1 MLASAIISLISSPLH
16 PPSTS
21 SLHLVTRMGPQ
32 LTGTTLRWSDVKALA
47 GFVRERGLQQLVRI
61 LARRGHGD
69 YPLLFGD
76 EVEYM
81 LVSFDHVARRA
92 RLLFNAEELANDL
105 RAMDEEANPGHP
117 SRWHLEFS
125 SYMLE
130 GIPAQPYGGSMAELT
145 SVETSMRLRRRDV
158 LARLHANETIC
169 SLTAFPRLG
178 CPGFSQ
184 PEFVPQH
191 RDGIFTSLFLPD
203 EAIVGHARYT
213 ALARNIRE
221 RRGENIVVNVPIFRD
236 RNTPSPFIDKIPDGD
251 EEAAIAVKADH
262 IYMDAMGFGAGN
274 CCLQVTMQARN
285 IEDARHI
292 YDQLAL
298 LCPIMMALSAA
309 APFYRGLVSDVDCRW
324 SINSVA
330 CDDRTRQE
338 RGLEP
343 LTTCKWRIPK
353 SRFNSIESFLSPGGA
368 KFNDLELPKD
378 EDVHLQLLDAGID
391 PLLARHFA
399 HVFLRDPLVIL
410 WEKIYADDDENEDY
424 HFECIQGTCWQTLRL
439 KPPPPNTNIGWRVE
453 FRPMDVQLT
462 DFENAAYVVFVVL
475 LTRVIVSYGLN
486 FLVPLSKI
494 DQNIKK
500 AQKRNAV
507 LEEMFY
513 FRKDIQAE
521 MDAPPA
527 DGTESEVGIL
537 MSIDTIINGKVGVF
551 QGLVPIVYSFLE
563 DMEVDVETRCTI
575 SHYLELI
582 SKRASGELGTTAQRL
597 RAFVSGHPDY
607 AHDSVISERV
617 NYDLLLRCDA
627 LARAQPHGHGTDP
640 LHELSHGACQ
650 TG

>member
-1 MLASAIISLISSPLH
+1 
-16 PPSTS
+16 
-21 SLHLVTRMGPQ
+21 
-32 LTGTTLRWSDVKALA
+32 
-47 GFVRERGLQQLVRI
+47 
-61 LARRGHGD
+61 
-69 YPLLFGD
+69 
-76 EVEYM
+76 
-81 LVSFDHVARRA
+81 
-92 RLLFNAEELANDL
+92 
-105 RAMDEEANPGHP
+105 MDEEANLGHP

-130 GIPAQPYGGSMAELT
+130 GIPAQPYGSSIAELT

-158 LARLHANETIC
+158 LARLRANETIC
-169 SLTAFPRLG
+169 SLTTFPRLG
-178 CPGFSQ
+178 CPGFTQ
-184 PEFVPQH
+184 PEYVPQH
-191 RDGIFTSLFLPD
+191 RDGITASLFLPD
-203 EAIVGHARYT
+203 EVITSHSRFSAI
-213 ALARNIRE
+213 ARNIHD
-221 RRGENIVVNVPIFRD
+221 RRGEKIVVNVPIFRD
-236 RNTPSPFIDKIPDGD
+236 RNTPSPFIDQIPPGD

-262 IYMDAMGFGAGN
+262 IYMDAVGFGSGN
-274 CCLQVTMQARN
+274 CCLQVTLQARN
-285 IEDARHI
+285 MEEARHI
-292 YDQLAL
+292 YDQLAVM
-298 LCPIMMALSAA
+298 CPIMMALSAA

-324 SINSVA
+324 SINSAA

-343 LTTCKWRIPK
+343 LTTCKRRITK
-353 SRFNSIESFLSPGGA
+353 SRFDSIDSFLSPGGA
-368 KFNDLELPKD
+368 QFNDLELPKD

-391 PLLARHFA
+391 PLLAQHFA
-399 HVFLRDPLVIL
+399 HLFIRDPLVML
-410 WEKIYADDDENEDY
+410 WEKIHVDDDENEAY
-424 HFECIQGTCWQTLRL
+424 HFECIQSTNWQTLRL
-439 KPPPPNTNIGWRVE
+439 KLPPPNTSIGWLVE

-475 LTRVIVSYGLN
+475 LTRVILSYGLN
-486 FLVPLSKI
+486 FLVPLSKV
-494 DQNIKK
+494 DENITK

-521 MDAPPA
+521 VDALPA
-527 DGTESEVGIL
+527 DGTASEDEVGIL
-537 MSIDTIINGKVGVF
+537 MSINTVINGKVGVF
-551 QGLVPIVYSFLE
+551 QGLVPIVNSFLE

-627 LARAQPHGHGTDP
+627 LARARPHGHGTDP